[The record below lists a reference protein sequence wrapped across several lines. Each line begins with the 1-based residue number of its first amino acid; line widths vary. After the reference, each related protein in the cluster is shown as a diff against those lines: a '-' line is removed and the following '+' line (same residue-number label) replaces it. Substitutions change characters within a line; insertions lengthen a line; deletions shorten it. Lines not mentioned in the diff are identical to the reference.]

1 MLLKQIIWLINH
13 KVEKAV
19 ILVNLLYLLFF
30 LRDIHKEN
38 LSLKAADGE
47 QSNFDGK
54 LKNLDESQRTVEN

>member
-1 MLLKQIIWLINH
+1 MIN
-13 KVEKAV
+13 KSQSRKGCNFSESSLSIV
-19 ILVNLLYLLFF
+19 F

-38 LSLKAADGE
+38 LPLKAADGE